1 MRNVT
6 IRDVAR
12 EADVSVATVSNVL
25 NNPAI
30 VRPETREAVMSAIE
44 KLDYIP
50 NENGKRLRASESRHI
65 GLFVKAIL
73 GQYFS
78 TLAHT
83 LYQSCQQAGYDL
95 EINMTDD
102 PQRVLQVLRNGSLDG
117 AVVFFD
123 GMEES
128 VRDQLLQSGY
138 AIVFL
143 DSDRIGEHCSSIL
156 LDNEAVGRMAAE
168 YLVGL
173 GMRRMLHMSGFD
185 DNFDAIQRKEA
196 FLSTLD
202 TLGIP
207 RAQVPV
213 LQGKFERAV
222 AFREMRRYL
231 EEGNPPPDAIF
242 AGNDLSAIGCISALN
257 EAGLRVPE
265 DVSVL
270 GCDDIT
276 IADYFSPPLTT
287 IRTNFNRLGTLA
299 AGEIIRLIQGQPGQR
314 IIQQSQLIVRKS
326 CKPCP
331 DIHEINWE
339 ERA

>member
-12 EADVSVATVSNVL
+12 EAGVSVATVSNVL

-30 VRPETREAVMSAIE
+30 VRPEKRAEVMSAIE
-44 KLDYIP
+44 KLNYIP
-50 NENGKRLRASESRHI
+50 NENGKRLRASESRRI

-102 PQRVLQVLRNGSLDG
+102 PQRVLQALRNGSIDG

-123 GMEES
+123 GMEEY
-128 VRDQLLQSGY
+128 VRDQMLQSGY

-156 LDNEAVGRMAAE
+156 LDNEADGRMAAE

-173 GMRRMLHMSGFD
+173 GKRRMLHMSGFD
-185 DNFDAIQRKEA
+185 DNYDAIHRKEA
-196 FLSTLD
+196 FLSTLE

-222 AFREMRRYL
+222 AYQEMRRYL
-231 EEGNPPPDAIF
+231 AEGNTPPEAVF
-242 AGNDLSAIGCISALN
+242 AGNDLSAIGCIVALN
-257 EAGLRVPE
+257 AAGLRVPE
-265 DVSVL
+265 DVSVI

-276 IADYFSPPLTT
+276 VAGYYSPALTT
-287 IRTNFNRLGTLA
+287 IRTNFYRLGSLA
-299 AGEIIRLIQGQPGQR
+299 AEEIIRLIQGQSGR
-314 IIQQSQLIVRKS
+314 RVIQDSQLIIRKS
-326 CKPCP
+326 CMSST
-331 DIHEINWE
+331 EYWE
-339 ERA
+339 EEI